1 MGTCSRSKKSP
12 GAWKS
17 FSALTLGL
25 LLAGA
30 APAGKVYFQ
39 QDNSSQ
45 SGNGEQSRPKEKK
58 DDSKQPTVKLR
69 IQVSTNKDKPVGNAS
84 VYVRFNRPGGVFH
97 HDKLAE
103 LNLKTNQ
110 DGSVKVPEIPQGQI
124 MIQVIAPGWHT
135 FGQWFD
141 VEKEEDLIKITLEPP
156 PHLY

>member
-1 MGTCSRSKKSP
+1 MQMISSTKQSSP
-12 GAWKS
+12 GWKWI
-17 FSALTLGL
+17 SALTLGL
-25 LLAGA
+25 LLTGIA
-30 APAGKVYFQ
+30 AAQ
-39 QDNSSQ
+39 QDNSDQ
-45 SGNGEQSRPKEKK
+45 SGSKEQSSQKEKK
-58 DDSKQPTVKLR
+58 DQTSKQPTVKLK

-84 VYVRFNRPGGVFH
+84 VYVRFNQSGGVFH

-141 VEKEEDLIKITLEPP
+141 VEKDEDLIKITLEPP

>member
-1 MGTCSRSKKSP
+1 MQMISNTKQSP
-12 GAWKS
+12 PGWKWI
-17 FSALTLGL
+17 SALTLGL
-25 LLAGA
+25 LLTGIA
-30 APAGKVYFQ
+30 AAQ
-39 QDNSSQ
+39 QDNSDQ
-45 SGNGEQSRPKEKK
+45 SGGKEQSSPKEKK
-58 DDSKQPTVKLR
+58 DQKSTQPTVKLK

-84 VYVRFNRPGGVFH
+84 VYVRFNQSGGVFH

-141 VEKEEDLIKITLEPP
+141 VEKDEDLIKITLEPP

>member
-1 MGTCSRSKKSP
+1 MQMISSTKQSSP
-12 GAWKS
+12 GWKWI
-17 FSALTLGL
+17 SALTLGL
-25 LLAGA
+25 LLTGIA
-30 APAGKVYFQ
+30 AAQ
-39 QDNSSQ
+39 QDNSDQ
-45 SGNGEQSRPKEKK
+45 SGSKEQSSQKEKK
-58 DDSKQPTVKLR
+58 DQTSKQPTVKLK

-84 VYVRFNRPGGVFH
+84 VYVRFNQSGGVFH

-141 VEKEEDLIKITLEPP
+141 VEKDEDLIRITLEPP